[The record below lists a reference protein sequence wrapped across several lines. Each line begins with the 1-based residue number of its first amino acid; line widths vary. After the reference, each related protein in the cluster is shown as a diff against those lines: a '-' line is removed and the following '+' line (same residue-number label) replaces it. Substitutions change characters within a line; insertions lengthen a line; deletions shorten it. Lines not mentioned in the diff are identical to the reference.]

1 MKIYS
6 LLLLLVLPLFA
17 AAQQNDQICMPRAR
31 VARIADTLAYYKQYA
46 VLADSAIAEC
56 REWAEVQTK
65 ALGLFQE
72 KDELSREQLR
82 ILGDQFI
89 AERNLRQQWQAAA
102 EESDRK
108 LQKAK
113 RSRRTIAAILG
124 VATGAGVAT
133 GVILRIVK

>member
-1 MKIYS
+1 MKTYS
-6 LLLLLVLPLFA
+6 LLLLLVLPLLA

-56 REWAEVQTK
+56 REWADAQSK
-65 ALGLFQE
+65 ALEACAEQNAI
-72 KDELSREQLR
+72 SREQAGVIGEQL
-82 ILGDQFI
+82 L
-89 AERNLRQQWQAAA
+89 AERELRKQWQAAA

-113 RSRRTIAAILG
+113 RSRRNLSVILG

-133 GVILRIVK
+133 GVILRIVR